1 MRQSSLFLHLFKMVF
16 KILGKILQHIRMFQT
31 KMFTNGGRRIL
42 VLVSALKQMPSFK
55 LRPSHRAPKFVRL
68 PKQAVLLWKTGN

>member
-42 VLVSALKQMPSFK
+42 VLTSLRVDANAATCIQHNLHHTGHILIDKQK
-55 LRPSHRAPKFVRL
+55 IV
-68 PKQAVLLWKTGN
+68 G